1 MVKTVHSERVLREV
15 KEAHFIKWE
24 KLEKLWNNILLNF
37 ENLEENAM
45 TIWITWQWWSWK
57 TSFLNMLFEKFV
69 DKDRWFLSYSYNNEE
84 IEFKNWQ
91 KIENNIKEIK
101 ILNSI
106 FAFDKLFVININ
118 SWLINNI
125 VSDPLY
131 NIISILSKELDFKL
145 ETNLDKLT
153 KIWKKAWNWFGWA
166 ALKLTWIE
174 SDVFPQFWDSVS
186 DILELKKKFN
196 DELKN
201 KLWDKSKLIIVIDDL
216 DRINPEDAVNILD
229 SIKLFLD
236 NKDILIFLLNDKD
249 IVKRWLKHKLWLN
262 DEEVD
267 IIATSYL
274 DKLIW
279 IEIEVEKYYN
289 EETFKN
295 DIKDFIKN
303 NPFVQNLDKSQ
314 NEINFSNMIIDNQE
328 IINKL
333 WKIWNMRR
341 IKKLFNNFQIQ
352 WPSLVSYKEDKS
364 DKNEKYFEYFK
375 SLIDKIKI

>member
-1 MVKTVHSERVLREV
+1 MTNSVYSERVL
-15 KEAHFIKWE
+15 KNINEAHFIQWE
-24 KLEKLWNNILLNF
+24 KLKKLWNNILHSFNKLD
-37 ENLEENAM
+37 ENAM

-57 TSFLNMLFEKFV
+57 TSFLNILFENFIAKET
-69 DKDRWFLSYSYNNEE
+69 WNLNYSFDSKNINFNE
-84 IEFKNWQ
+84 WQ
-91 KIENNIKEIK
+91 KIENKIKEINIIQTK
-101 ILNSI
+101 NWELN
-106 FAFDKLFVININ
+106 FDKLFIININ

-174 SDVFPQFWDSVS
+174 SDVFPQFWESVS

-249 IVKRWLKHKLWLN
+249 IVKRWLKNKLWLN

-295 DIKDFIKN
+295 GIKDFIKN
-303 NPFVQNLDKSQ
+303 NLF
-314 NEINFSNMIIDNQE
+314 
-328 IINKL
+328 
-333 WKIWNMRR
+333 
-341 IKKLFNNFQIQ
+341 IKAFIM
-352 WPSLVSYKEDKS
+352 V
-364 DKNEKYFEYFK
+364 
-375 SLIDKIKI
+375 